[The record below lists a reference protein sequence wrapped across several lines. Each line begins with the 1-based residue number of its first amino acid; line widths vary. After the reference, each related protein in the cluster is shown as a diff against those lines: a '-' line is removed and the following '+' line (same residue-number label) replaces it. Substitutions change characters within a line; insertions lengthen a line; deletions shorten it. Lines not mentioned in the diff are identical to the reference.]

1 MRKFLIL
8 AFLCLLVVSSQLF
21 AVWQVGEPITDDY
34 SWTDSNGEDHS
45 IHELTEAGKA
55 VVIFWGESW

>member
-1 MRKFLIL
+1 MKKQIIIFV
-8 AFLCLLVVSSQLF
+8 LLLLTMSLF
-21 AVWQVGEPITDDY
+21 AVWQIGEPITDDY

-45 IHELTEAGKA
+45 IHELTEACKA

>member
-1 MRKFLIL
+1 MKKQILIFAIL
-8 AFLCLLVVSSQLF
+8 ALTISLF
-21 AVWQVGEPITDDY
+21 AVWNVGEPISDDY

-45 IHELTEAGKA
+45 IHELAELGKA